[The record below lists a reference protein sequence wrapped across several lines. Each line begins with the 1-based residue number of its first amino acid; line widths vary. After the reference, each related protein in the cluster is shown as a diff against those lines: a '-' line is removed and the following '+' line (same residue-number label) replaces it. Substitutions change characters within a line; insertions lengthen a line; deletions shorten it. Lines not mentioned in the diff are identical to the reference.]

1 MILPDMAQVG
11 TKWHALRGSASLIT
25 IAINDLRPDPVSAG
39 TLLGIHSHPTANF
52 LIVTINTDPQNDPKP
67 APAGVAILLAVDLGE
82 LRSVEKRVQVSINIL
97 LGGDRRGITPRSTCT
112 VCLSCFT
119 ALG

>member
-1 MILPDMAQVG
+1 MAQNG
-11 TKWHALRGSASLIT
+11 TPWEDWARSSPLLLT
-25 IAINDLRPDPVSAG
+25 IYDQVPYRPVHF
-39 TLLGIHSHPTANF
+39 LGIHSHPTANI

-82 LRSVEKRVQVSINIL
+82 LRSVEQRVQVSMNIL
-97 LGGDRRGITPRSTCT
+97 LGGDRRGITLRSTCT
-112 VCLSCFT
+112 ACLSCFT